1 MVVMG
6 VKVHALTHRRY
17 SPANDSLSLRHLMK
31 AGGIAH
37 ANQRCKYLLNSDTVP
52 FRQSCG

>member
-17 SPANDSLSLRHLMK
+17 SPANDSLSLRPHE
-31 AGGIAH
+31 GRR
-37 ANQRCKYLLNSDTVP
+37 NRS
-52 FRQSCG
+52 RQSTMQISS